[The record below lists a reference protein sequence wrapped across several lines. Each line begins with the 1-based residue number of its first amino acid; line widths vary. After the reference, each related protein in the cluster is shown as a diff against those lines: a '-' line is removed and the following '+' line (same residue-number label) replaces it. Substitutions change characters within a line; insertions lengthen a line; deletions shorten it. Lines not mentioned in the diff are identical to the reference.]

1 MAKIVPGILT
11 ADERDY
17 HQRLL
22 KAEHVSDLI
31 QVDIIDGKFAPNNTI
46 ELDVV
51 KKYPSSSMLEVQLMV
66 EFPQNYINDLGN
78 LDYVSRII
86 FPFEVDTNTSQDIYL
101 IKGYGK
107 QAGLSINP
115 ETPVSAVLHYMDDID
130 FLCIFSANPGFAGK
144 KLEEAVY
151 GRIKESKRLNPEL
164 PIEIDIGVNFET
176 APKLAAAGADFLVA
190 TSTLHNSDDYSL
202 AYEKLAKAA
211 QVSNN

>member
-11 ADERDY
+11 DDERDY

-22 KAEHVSDLI
+22 RAEHVSDLI

-46 ELDVV
+46 GLDIV
-51 KKYPSSSMLEVQLMV
+51 KRYPSSSMLEVQLMV

-86 FPFEVDTNTSQDIYL
+86 FPFEVDTDTGQDIYL

-115 ETPVSAVLHYMDDID
+115 ETPVSAILHYMDDVD
-130 FLCIFSANPGFAGK
+130 FLCIFSASPGFAGK

-151 GRIKESKRLNPEL
+151 GRIKESKRLNPKL
-164 PIEIDIGVNFET
+164 PVEIDIGVNFET
-176 APKLAAAGADFLVA
+176 APKLVEAGADFLVA
-190 TSTLHNSDDYSL
+190 TSALHNSDDYSL